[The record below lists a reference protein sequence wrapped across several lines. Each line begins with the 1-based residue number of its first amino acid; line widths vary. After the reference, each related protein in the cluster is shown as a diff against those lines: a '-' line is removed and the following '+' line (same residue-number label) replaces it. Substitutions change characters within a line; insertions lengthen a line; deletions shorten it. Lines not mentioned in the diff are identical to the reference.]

1 MGLSGTECT
10 ASRLAREHG
19 RVLVV
24 DEDSDVLQLLAVSL
38 KFVGFD
44 VDTAA
49 DWPQAQSR
57 ARAGRPDAVLLEHAM
72 TDADG
77 VTVLRRLRAAGVEAP
92 VLFLTARDALEE
104 KIRALDAGA
113 DDYIT
118 KPFQMEEVVARLR
131 AVLRRTT
138 PAGAQEAKR
147 RAGLHSYADLVLDD
161 DAHEVWKADDL
172 VALSPTEFDLLR
184 YLLINAETLLSKRVI
199 LDHLWP
205 RRPGP
210 GEGAVESCVSQL
222 RRKVD
227 RGEPRLLHTI
237 RGRGYILRDRSGQ
250 RR

>member
-1 MGLSGTECT
+1 
-10 ASRLAREHG
+10 
-19 RVLVV
+19 VLHR
-24 DEDSDVLQLLAVSL
+24 
-38 KFVGFD
+38 F
-44 VDTAA
+44 
-49 DWPQAQSR
+49 
-57 ARAGRPDAVLLEHAM
+57 
-72 TDADG
+72 
-77 VTVLRRLRAAGVEAP
+77 RAAGVEAP
-92 VLFLTARDALEE
+92 VLFLTGRDALGE

-118 KPFQMEEVVARLR
+118 KPFEMEELVARLR

-138 PAGAQEAKR
+138 PAGAEEAKR
-147 RAGLHSYADLVLDD
+147 RAGLHSYADRVLDEN
-161 DAHEVWKADDL
+161 AREVWKADGL
-172 VALSPTEFDLLR
+172 VALSPTEFELLR
-184 YLLINAETLLSKRVI
+184 YLLVDAETLLSKRMI

-237 RGRGYILRDRSGQ
+237 RGRGYILRERSGQ